1 MRWDKRWLWDEESF
15 DVNVPPFL
23 DWREPDECLTERIS
37 DFDYVIN
44 YCYYCY
50 LWPSWGIFFIA
61 IIVNNHPLKLFT
73 WGPDARRLYCIY
85 TWNEK
90 SSNIIDKLMSEC
102 ANLFCRNVYSNI
114 STQNNIA
121 LTLCWK
127 TTKKYKAQYVLF
139 DQPARRP
146 VTQPHRSEER
156 FWPSASICGF
166 PSFNSPENVV
176 PSRFFVF

>member
-1 MRWDKRWLWDEESF
+1 
-15 DVNVPPFL
+15 
-23 DWREPDECLTERIS
+23 
-37 DFDYVIN
+37 
-44 YCYYCY
+44 
-50 LWPSWGIFFIA
+50 
-61 IIVNNHPLKLFT
+61 
-73 WGPDARRLYCIY
+73 
-85 TWNEK
+85 
-90 SSNIIDKLMSEC
+90 MSEC

-176 PSRFFVF
+176 PSRFFVICFFKPGECHSTTVVNDCTCLFFKECFEDSMKMYFIQKTNIMFL